1 MVLPLLGLLA
11 MGGAAYAHPYA
22 KNRNQRMQGEYVSN
36 AAAEQGLD
44 LETATPDMMRA
55 FNMGIG
61 TLSGADAQRDV
72 RTGYEGIEQRRQSDI
87 NSRRSAG
94 VSRQNAMDRLAFD
107 REMMQMQAQQ
117 AFDAGGVALANDYVA
132 EAEPIMRD
140 LQDYTKVANLAPDA
154 ARFDAAWLAAPENR
168 DARREAEQTL
178 VELKQR
184 WIDREISFGREPSDA
199 VQSRADAFF
208 PTSLGMFR
216 SRTQLD
222 EFINSQMAETHNYL
236 RIAGDRYN
244 AQMSGDPTKVLRG
257 YDWDESRTYTGE
269 VIPDG

>member
-1 MVLPLLGLLA
+1 MLPLLGLLA
-11 MGGAAYAHPYA
+11 AGGAAFAHPYA
-22 KNRNQRMQGEYVSN
+22 KNRNQRIQGQYIEDQ
-36 AAAEQGLD
+36 AAERGIDLQTAGPDLMRSFGLG
-44 LETATPDMMRA
+44 T
-55 FNMGIG
+55 G
-61 TLSGADAQRDV
+61 TLGMPDAQRDV
-72 RTGYEGIEQRRQSDI
+72 RTGFEGIEQRRQSDI

-107 REMMQMQAQQ
+107 REVMEMQAKQ

-154 ARFDAAWLAAPENR
+154 ARFDAAWLASPENR

-184 WIDREISFGREPSDA
+184 WIDREIAFGREPSDA

-208 PTSLGMFR
+208 PTSLGLFS
-216 SRTQLD
+216 SRKQLD
-222 EFINSQMAETHNYL
+222 EFINTQMAETHNYL

-244 AQMSGDPTKVLRG
+244 AQRSNDPTKVLRG

-269 VIPDG
+269 VNQDG